1 MKAERQKKIDDQLEK
16 KNNCCQVVLNAFCE
30 DFGFSPESL
39 FCRWPADLA
48 ADVPGREVRC
58 RHGHDYG
65 CRFGLWLPLTDRT
78 PRKKRTE
85 GYRKKTKRLF

>member
-30 DFGFSPESL
+30 DFGFYPKV

-48 ADVPGREVRC
+48 AGCAWERSAVPSR
-58 RHGHDYG
+58 
-65 CRFGLWLPLTDRT
+65 P
-78 PRKKRTE
+78 
-85 GYRKKTKRLF
+85 